1 MSDSPMHHCNLCM
14 VCEPIC
20 LSLSCLMSCEQG
32 TCDPEPSSL
41 WVSLA
46 LSDSLWLSLSL
57 ALFCSFWLPLAPSG
71 SLRRSS
77 AHKVLARLNTLWQCC
92 HSLSRPG
99 KCQPQ
104 RAYNWNY
111 KKADA
116 TVQLPLVEERG
127 QLLGCRG
134 ADKACVFNSSPAS
147 LIVQIQFIQ
156 MRRFIRNYLNSVL
169 LSENRLQV

>member
-1 MSDSPMHHCNLCM
+1 MFIQWKTRLKAIEQCKWIGNRSKPNVRARGDKLWGRLAMQILIFFFGSQVVSDVFATKSTAH
-14 VCEPIC
+14 
-20 LSLSCLMSCEQG
+20 
-32 TCDPEPSSL
+32 
-41 WVSLA
+41 LA
-46 LSDSLWLSLSL
+46 H
-57 ALFCSFWLPLAPSG
+57 SG

-77 AHKVLARLNTLWQCC
+77 ALNKVLARLNTSWPCC

-104 RAYNWNY
+104 SGYNWNY

-134 ADKACVFNSSPAS
+134 ADKACAFNSSPS
-147 LIVQIQFIQ
+147 YLIVQI
-156 MRRFIRNYLNSVL
+156 RCS
-169 LSENRLQV
+169 